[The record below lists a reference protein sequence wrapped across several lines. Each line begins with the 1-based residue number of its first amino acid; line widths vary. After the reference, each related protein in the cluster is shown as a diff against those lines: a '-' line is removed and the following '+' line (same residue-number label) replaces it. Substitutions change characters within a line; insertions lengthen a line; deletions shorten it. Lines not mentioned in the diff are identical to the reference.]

1 MEIMF
6 KTHPDSRLL
15 SRADVAEMFGVS
27 PSTVT
32 RWADAGLIPTAKTL
46 GGHRRYDATAVSE
59 LAKQFQKEKPTMEEL
74 VFGVPAMW
82 ADHHVLAV
90 RNALFALAGVDN
102 VEASSAFKTVRVFF
116 DPGRTSA
123 QVVVK
128 ALVAAGYPPSG
139 FEENGASPVPVSAG
153 KTDPAWTALAMRT
166 IQTHPADM
174 AMSGEF
180 RKY

>member
-1 MEIMF
+1 MIKMY
-6 KTHPDSRLL
+6 PDNRLL
-15 SRADVAEMFGVS
+15 SRAEVAAMFGVS

-32 RWADAGLIPTAKTL
+32 RWADAGLLPTAKTL
-46 GGHRRYDATAVSE
+46 GGHRRYDAAAVAE
-59 LAKQFQKEKPTMEEL
+59 LAGQFQKEKPTMEEL
-74 VFGVPAMW
+74 VLGVPAMW

-90 RNALFALAGVDN
+90 RNAMFALAGVDN
-102 VEASSAFKTVRVFF
+102 VEASSAFKTLRIFF
-116 DPGRTSA
+116 DPSRTSA
-123 QVVVK
+123 QVIVK
-128 ALVAAGYPPSG
+128 ALVAAGYPPTG
-139 FEENGASPVPVSAG
+139 FEDNGKAQIVPVSTG

>member
-1 MEIMF
+1 
-6 KTHPDSRLL
+6 
-15 SRADVAEMFGVS
+15 
-27 PSTVT
+27 
-32 RWADAGLIPTAKTL
+32 
-46 GGHRRYDATAVSE
+46 
-59 LAKQFQKEKPTMEEL
+59 MEEL

-123 QVVVK
+123 QVIVK
-128 ALVAAGYPPSG
+128 ALMAAGYPPTG
-139 FEENGASPVPVSAG
+139 FEENGHSEVPVSAG

-166 IQTHPADM
+166 IQTNQADL

>member
-1 MEIMF
+1 MVKMQ
-6 KTHPDSRLL
+6 PDSRLL
-15 SRADVAEMFGVS
+15 SRAEVAAMFGVS

-32 RWADAGLIPTAKTL
+32 RWADAGLLPTAKTL
-46 GGHRRYDATAVSE
+46 GGHRRYDAAAVSE
-59 LAKQFQKEKPTMEEL
+59 LARQFQKEQPTMEKL
-74 VFGVPAMW
+74 VLGVPTMW

-90 RNALFALAGVDN
+90 RNALFALAGVDD
-102 VEASSAFKTVRVFF
+102 VVASSAFKTLHIVF
-116 DPGRTSA
+116 DPSRVSA
-123 QVVVK
+123 QDIVK

-139 FEENGASPVPVSAG
+139 FGDNGKVEVPMSTG

-166 IQTHPADM
+166 IQTHPADT

>member
-1 MEIMF
+1 MF
-6 KTHPDSRLL
+6 KTHSDSRLL

-32 RWADAGLIPTAKTL
+32 RWADAGLLPTAKTL
-46 GGHRRYDATAVSE
+46 GGHRRYDAEAVTE

-123 QVVVK
+123 QVIVK
-128 ALVAAGYPPSG
+128 ALMAAGYPPTG
-139 FEENGASPVPVSAG
+139 FEENGASQVPVSAG

-166 IQTHPADM
+166 IQTNQADM